1 METTPQEQVQ
11 QKLMLEQ
18 QGRGFY
24 CPKEERDGHK
34 KQRLQDTKYILELEN
49 IQMEHLEKF
58 S

>member
-1 METTPQEQVQ
+1 METIPLEQVQ

-18 QGRGFY
+18 QGQGFY
-24 CPKEERDGHK
+24 YPKEERDGHK
-34 KQRLQDTKYILELEN
+34 KQKLQATKYILELEN